1 MKTIQILASV
11 AILTLAV
18 SCGSSK
24 KATVLETDAQ
34 KRVKE
39 WKSEGWKL
47 TGAYSTFT
55 MESLLEN
62 HNAKVADEERYTSIN
77 GTGIGSELSDARM
90 FAMNDATI
98 QYATAAGSVVNG
110 GMATQFSKM
119 AESGRKLMGAYTQKV
134 AEFISPYMKESLSLY
149 RNLNGKV
156 EVSAYYLIDEQNA
169 GKVRSRA
176 MDEALKET
184 ALEQV
189 FGTAV
194 DEWVKK
200 FVNGN

>member
-11 AILTLAV
+11 AMLTLAV

-24 KATVLETDAQ
+24 KTTVLETDVQ

-47 TGAYSTFT
+47 VGAYSTFT

-77 GTGIGSELSDARM
+77 GIGTSSNLSDARM
-90 FAMNDATI
+90 YAMNDAAI
-98 QYATAAGSVVNG
+98 QYSTAAGSVVEGFMN
-110 GMATQFSKM
+110 TQFSNLG
-119 AESGRKLMGAYTQKV
+119 EGERKIVGAYTQKV
-134 AEFISPYMKESLSLY
+134 AKFILPYLKESISLY
-149 RNLNGKV
+149 RNQNANV
-156 EVSAYYLIDEQNA
+156 EVFAYYLVDEQNA
-169 GKVRSRA
+169 GKVRRRA

-189 FGTAV
+189 FGSAV
-194 DEWVKK
+194 DEWVQKI
-200 FVNGN
+200 VHGN